1 MGQINSSSTRSWQ
14 ESLVAS
20 LDVGVVIIN
29 SDFSIQEW
37 NQFMVNHTG
46 VDTSN
51 AQGSSLFNV
60 AGEIEQKWFENKCKP
75 VFELNTP
82 VFVIWEQREFLFE
95 MKVLRPVTSSAEN
108 MYQNITILPIS
119 DNDGNVEKACIL
131 VYDVTDHALSKIRV
145 QNLNEQLK
153 EISRIDGLTGLYNR
167 RYWQERFEL
176 EYKLTFRTRAP
187 VSVLI
192 LDIDHFKSVNDNY
205 GHQAGDTVIKRV
217 ASIIL
222 EQTRETDVAGRYGG
236 EEFVVILPDTN
247 SQNATIVAERIRK
260 EVMHCLIEH
269 DMSEMRVTVSLG
281 IAGFDENYSTPTQW
295 LEAADAALYKA
306 KNSGRNN
313 TQLA

>member
-1 MGQINSSSTRSWQ
+1 MSQINNSSRKTWQ
-14 ESLVAS
+14 ESLIAS
-20 LDVGVVIIN
+20 LDVGVVVIN
-29 SDFSIQEW
+29 SDFDIQEW

-46 VDTSN
+46 VDIDD
-51 AQGSSLFNV
+51 AQGASLFSIAN
-60 AGEIEQKWFENKCKP
+60 EIEPKWFENKCKP
-75 VFELNTP
+75 VFELSTP

-95 MKVLRPVTSSAEN
+95 MKVLRPVTSPAEN

-119 DNDGNVEKACIL
+119 DEQGNVEKACIL
-131 VYDVTDHALSKIRV
+131 VYDVTDEALSKIRA

-153 EISRIDGLTGLYNR
+153 EISRVDGLTGLYNR

-176 EYKLTFRTRAP
+176 EYKLTFRTRSP

-192 LDIDHFKSVNDNY
+192 LDIDHFKAVNDNY

-247 SQNATIVAERIRK
+247 SQNANIVAERIRK
-260 EVMHCLIEH
+260 EVMDCVIDH
-269 DMSEMRVTVSLG
+269 DMARMKVTVSLG
-281 IAGFDENYSTPTQW
+281 IAGFKEDYSTPMQW
-295 LEAADAALYKA
+295 LEAADGALYEA
-306 KNSGRNN
+306 KNNGRNN